1 MEATI
6 EENHNKNASPNHI
19 FFACVF
25 LSILER
31 FWEGFGR
38 VLGGVWELLGVS
50 WGTFKPLFLRLC
62 GQEGPRGGQE
72 ASRVRFGMDLG
83 GFWEGSGRVL
93 EVKIDVFFGFSAWRH
108 GLLMTPPHYWLD
120 VILLLPVETHE
131 NPSAK
136 NSYSFRMFDTF
147 Q

>member
-1 MEATI
+1 MEAKI
-6 EENHNKNASPNHI
+6 EENHDKNASQNHI

-31 FWEGFGR
+31 FGEGFGR

-50 WGTFKPLFLRLC
+50 WGTFKLLFLRLC

-108 GLLMTPPHYWLD
+108 GLLMT
-120 VILLLPVETHE
+120 
-131 NPSAK
+131 
-136 NSYSFRMFDTF
+136 
-147 Q
+147 